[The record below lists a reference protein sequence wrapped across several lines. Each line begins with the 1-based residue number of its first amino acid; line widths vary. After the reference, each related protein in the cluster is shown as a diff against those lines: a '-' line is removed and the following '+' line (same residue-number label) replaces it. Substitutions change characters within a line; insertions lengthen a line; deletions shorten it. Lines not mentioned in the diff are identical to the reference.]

1 MKVDIWKTASVR
13 KQHEEGVSLLN
24 GFFNYDGSGK
34 PQRLRNKPTTHS
46 KRMRPKRR

>member
-1 MKVDIWKTASVR
+1 MKVDASKTDAAR
-13 KQHEEGVSLLN
+13 KRHEEGISLLN
-24 GFFNYDGSGK
+24 GYFNNDGAGK